1 MKRHSKHQAADGS
14 GAEPG
19 YQDPHGGV
27 RGNRLEISIGRE
39 VRRAREQLNLTLNDL
54 AKASKI
60 SGGMLSKIENGGTSL
75 SLASLQA
82 LSKALHVPLT
92 SFFRGYEET
101 REATFVKAGEG
112 LKIERRGTRAGH
124 QYQLLGH
131 SRNRPLVGRA
141 LSHHVDGKLGRIPG
155 VSA

>member
-1 MKRHSKHQAADGS
+1 MKRHSRQRDTGADS
-14 GAEPG
+14 GTDPG
-19 YQDPHGGV
+19 YQDPHGGL

-75 SLASLQA
+75 SLGSLQA

-112 LKIERRGTRAGH
+112 LNIERRGTRAGQ

-131 SRNRPLVGRA
+131 SRTRPL
-141 LSHHVDGKLGRIPG
+141 
-155 VSA
+155 